1 MELLIPEILTIHHF
15 CQDILTQEIKNG
27 GGEREKGRRG
37 DDEIKAP

>member
-1 MELLIPEILTIHHF
+1 MAFIIPKILTLHQF